1 MKNKIYLGLVVILA
15 ALSASESSAQ
25 TQQRITLKEAE
36 SIALANHPQLRAAEF
51 ISSAAGQVVTEVQSA
66 HYPLLY
72 GSMTGAGALDKSRI
86 AAGGLNNPVIF
97 DRYADGLTAVQ
108 LVTDFGRTS
117 NLVASA
123 RLLASARNEDVN
135 TTHAEVLLQVDRSY
149 YGVLRA
155 AAIMKVAQE
164 TVNARQLVVDQVTA
178 LAKNKLKSDL
188 DVSFANVNLA
198 QAKLLYVQAQND
210 LKASHAELSEA
221 MGYADERSFDPVEE
235 PLPSEAL
242 PDLSQAVAEALHARP
257 EMAALRLQRDSA
269 ERFAKAEGDLWF
281 PTVSAV
287 GSAGIIPWH
296 DSNLSDRFAAV
307 GVNINFPIF
316 NGRLFSARRAEADFK
331 FKAEDQSLRNLED
344 QISRDV
350 RIAWLNAD
358 TANQRLGLTQQLL
371 DQASLAF
378 DLAQARYNLGL
389 GSIVELSQAQLDK
402 TQAEIEQAS
411 AKYEYLTE
419 RAALAYQI
427 GSLK

>member
-1 MKNKIYLGLVVILA
+1 
-15 ALSASESSAQ
+15 
-25 TQQRITLKEAE
+25 
-36 SIALANHPQLRAAEF
+36 
-51 ISSAAGQVVTEVQSA
+51 
-66 HYPLLY
+66 
-72 GSMTGAGALDKSRI
+72 
-86 AAGGLNNPVIF
+86 
-97 DRYADGLTAVQ
+97 
-108 LVTDFGRTS
+108 
-117 NLVASA
+117 
-123 RLLASARNEDVN
+123 
-135 TTHAEVLLQVDRSY
+135 
-149 YGVLRA
+149 
-155 AAIMKVAQE
+155 
-164 TVNARQLVVDQVTA
+164 
-178 LAKNKLKSDL
+178 
-188 DVSFANVNLA
+188 
-198 QAKLLYVQAQND
+198 
-210 LKASHAELSEA
+210 
-221 MGYADERSFDPVEE
+221 
-235 PLPSEAL
+235 
-242 PDLSQAVAEALHARP
+242 
-257 EMAALRLQRDSA
+257 MAALRLQRDSA